1 VVQSSRSST
10 PLETF
15 TVSRQTAIEW
25 TGLGTAGFV
34 VALFVLSGIYAA
46 VTGQVDLSISLDADN
61 LGQTAVGGLLVL
73 VLSVGTIVVHELLHG
88 AAMKY
93 YGGKPRYG
101 AGVAHFVLPYAY
113 ATTDTEFTRNQ
124 FIVVALTPL
133 VVITAVGVPLM
144 LLVGLPALIVPL
156 ALNIGG
162 AVGDLWM
169 VRVLL
174 RYPADVDVADDVTGL
189 RVFGDAED
197 APVDSPRT
205 VLRSSLV
212 GFGVA
217 VGLCFLAAMLAP
229 MVLDAAG
236 VTSLTLG
243 PADTPWNLLQF
254 ESGPDGFSTSF
265 GLGGILGLSALLGLA
280 YGLATGGRGRGRAA

>member
-1 VVQSSRSST
+1 MTLSSRS
-10 PLETF
+10 PLTTF

-25 TGLGTAGFV
+25 TGIGTAGFV
-34 VALFVLSGIYAA
+34 AALFALTGLYAL
-46 VTGQVDLSISLDADN
+46 VTGNTDLSVTIDADN
-61 LGQTAVGGLLVL
+61 LGNAAAGVGVVLL
-73 VLSVGTIVVHELLHG
+73 LSVGTIVVHELLHG
-88 AAMKY
+88 VAMKR

-101 AGVAHFVLPYAY
+101 AGVAYFVLPYAY

-144 LLVGLPALIVPL
+144 LLLDLPVLAVPL

-169 VRVLL
+169 VRILL
-174 RYPADVDVADDVTGL
+174 RYPADVDVVDDVTGL
-189 RVFGDAED
+189 RVFGDAEHV
-197 APVDSPRT
+197 PVDSPRT

-217 VGLCFLAAMLAP
+217 LGLFVLAAMLAP
-229 MVLDAAG
+229 MLLDIAG
-236 VTSLTLG
+236 VTSLTIG
-243 PADTPWNLLQF
+243 PAGTLWNLLQF
-254 ESGPDGFSTSF
+254 ESGPDGFSSSF
-265 GLGGILGLSALLGLA
+265 GLGGLLGLSAVVGLA
-280 YGLATGGRGRGRAA
+280 YGLLAGGRGRGRGHTA